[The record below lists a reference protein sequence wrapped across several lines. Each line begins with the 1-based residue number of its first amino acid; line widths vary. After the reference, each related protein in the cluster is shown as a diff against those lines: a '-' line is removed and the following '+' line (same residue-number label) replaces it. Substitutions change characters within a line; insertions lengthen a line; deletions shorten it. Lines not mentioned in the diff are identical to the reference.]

1 MELVKNNYLYWEFIR
16 NLRNLEGIRGG
27 FIQQEII
34 TQEQQQAY
42 MSKYNDFFYICL
54 YNGEPAGYIGVID
67 DDIRVATHPDFQGR
81 GVASFMVNEIMK
93 IHTNALAKVK
103 VDNKASLRLFKSCGF
118 TEKFFVLEKKN
129 E

>member
-16 NLRNLEGIRGG
+16 NLRNMVGVRQG
-27 FIQQEII
+27 FVKQHLI
-34 TQEQQQAY
+34 TQEQQQNY
-42 MSKYNDFFYICL
+42 MSKFNDCYYICL
-54 YNGEPAGYIGVID
+54 LGEQPCGYVGVID

-81 GVASFMVNEIMK
+81 GVASFMINEIMK

-103 VDNKASLRLFKSCGF
+103 VDNETSLRLFKSCGF